1 MPPGFPQAQVV
12 IWSLAFL
19 ASPGLILPVWYARA
33 NLERGSDPQAML
45 RGMHTFRLFFI
56 TLTMTAI
63 GMVALV
69 IWDGMFPDRRDARIL
84 TGLPLPGRLLI
95 GARLLALSALCG
107 IFVVGVNI
115 VPTIFYAPTIAVF
128 GGAANLPLGILGF
141 VVANG
146 LAGAFVF
153 SALVALQGLVLNLG
167 GRRAADQLSLA
178 LQVSF
183 VMVLLQMVLFMP
195 RVAAMLTAD
204 LTSGWVLA
212 LPSVWFLGL
221 YDVIGGRPVVGSPA
235 LAGMALLATAAAVGA
250 AILLFVATHD
260 RLTRRALESREIS
273 GGRNG
278 LTTESLAQVL
288 CQRPAARAVFG
299 FTVKTLTRSR
309 SHRLLMAIYVGGALA
324 LVASG
329 IVPVALTDGLAGF
342 TTPGVV
348 LLSAPLVIGFF
359 ALVGM
364 RVALAIPVEPKANWI
379 FRQSEPGDRAAA
391 IDGVRA
397 AMLVVGVLP
406 TSLLAI
412 VTAGA
417 LWGAWSAVA
426 HAAICTVMGWLL
438 VEILLMGVVKIPFT
452 CSYFPGRSRVGTLWS
467 LYLTGFATYSF
478 TTAAWEVEFLAR
490 PRAVA
495 IFIAVIAS
503 AITVLTIRRHRHLAS
518 LHGLRF
524 HEEDP
529 GAIFAGFHLSEGLAA
544 RAAAA
549 ASTNTE
555 R

>member
-33 NLERGSDPQAML
+33 NLERGSDPQALL
-45 RGMHTFRLFFI
+45 RGIHTFRLFFI

-95 GARLLALSALCG
+95 SARLLALSALCG

-128 GGAANLPLGILGF
+128 GGAANLPQGVLAF

-167 GRRAADQLSLA
+167 GRRAADRLSLA

-195 RVAAMLTAD
+195 RVAAMLTAN
-204 LTSGWVLA
+204 LKTGWVLA

-221 YDVIGGRPVVGSPA
+221 YDVIGGRPVAGSPA
-235 LAGMALLATAAAVGA
+235 LAGMAVLATVAAVGA

-260 RLTRRALESREIS
+260 RLTRRALESRDIG
-273 GGRNG
+273 GGRRQ
-278 LTTESLAQVL
+278 LTIESLTQVL
-288 CQRPAARAVFG
+288 CRRPAARAVFG

-309 SHRLLMAIYVGGALA
+309 SHRLLMAIYIGGALA

-329 IVPVALTDGLAGF
+329 IVPVALTNGLAGF

-379 FRQSEPGDRAAA
+379 FRQSEPGDRAGA

-529 GAIFAGFHLSEGLAA
+529 GAIFGGFHLSEGLAA

>member
-19 ASPGLILPVWYARA
+19 ATPGLILPAMYFRTNLRA
-33 NLERGSDPQAML
+33 GSDPQAIVWA
-45 RGMHTFRLFFI
+45 MHAFRLFFI
-56 TLTMTAI
+56 TLTMTSI

-84 TGLPLPGRLLI
+84 TGLPLPARLLI

-128 GGAANLPLGILGF
+128 GGAANLPLGVLGF

-167 GRRAADQLSLA
+167 GRRAADRLSLA

-195 RVAAMLTAD
+195 RVAGMLTAD
-204 LTSGWVLA
+204 LTTGWILA

-221 YDVIGGRPVVGSPA
+221 YDVIGGRPVAGSPA
-235 LAGMALLATAAAVGA
+235 LAGMALIATAVTVGA

-260 RLTRRALESREIS
+260 RLTRRALESREIG
-273 GGRNG
+273 GGRKG
-278 LTTESLAQVL
+278 LTVENLTQVL
-288 CQRPAARAVFG
+288 CRRPAARAVFG

-329 IVPVALTDGLAGF
+329 IVPVALTSGLAGF
-342 TTPGVV
+342 TSPGVV
-348 LLSAPLVIGFF
+348 LLSAPLVIGFLT
-359 ALVGM
+359 LVGM
-364 RVALAIPVEPKANWI
+364 RVALAIPCEPKANWI
-379 FRQSEPGDRAAA
+379 FRQSEPSDRAAA

-417 LWGAWSAVA
+417 LWGTWAALA
-426 HAAICTVMGWLL
+426 HTAICTVMGWLL
-438 VEILLMGVVKIPFT
+438 VEILLMDVVKIPFT

-467 LYLTGFATYSF
+467 LYLTGFANYSY
-478 TTAAWEVEFLAR
+478 TTARWEVDFLAR

-495 IFIAVIAS
+495 IFIFVVVS
-503 AITVLTIRRHRHLAS
+503 ATAVLTIRRHRHLAS

-529 GAIFAGFHLSEGLAA
+529 AAIFEGFHLSEGLAA

-549 ASTNTE
+549 ASTTAD

>member
-19 ASPGLILPVWYARA
+19 ASPGLIMPVWYARA
-33 NLERGSDPQAML
+33 TLERGSDPQAML

-84 TGLPLPGRLLI
+84 TGLPLPARLLI
-95 GARLLALSALCG
+95 GARLLALSALCA

-128 GGAANLPLGILGF
+128 GGAANLPQGVLAF

-146 LAGAFVF
+146 LAGAFIF

-204 LTSGWVLA
+204 LETGWVLA

-221 YDVIGGRPVVGSPA
+221 YDVIGGRPVAGSPA
-235 LAGMALLATAAAVGA
+235 LAGMALLATAATVGA

-260 RLTRRALESREIS
+260 RLTRRALESREIG
-273 GGRNG
+273 GGRKG
-278 LTTESLAQVL
+278 LTIETLAEVL
-288 CQRPAARAVFG
+288 CRRPIARAVFG
-299 FTVKTLTRSR
+299 FTIKTLTRSR
-309 SHRLLMAIYVGGALA
+309 SHRLLMAIYLGGALA

-329 IVPVALTDGLAGF
+329 IVPIALTEGLAGF

-364 RVALAIPVEPKANWI
+364 RVALAIPVEPKANWL
-379 FRQSEPGDRAAA
+379 FRQSEPADRPAA

-406 TSLLAI
+406 TSLLAL
-412 VTAGA
+412 VTAGTLWDGWAA
-417 LWGAWSAVA
+417 LA
-426 HAAICTVMGWLL
+426 HAAVCTVMGWLL

-452 CSYFPGRSRVGTLWS
+452 CSYFPGRSRIGTLWS
-467 LYLTGFATYSF
+467 LYLTAFTAYSY

-490 PRAVA
+490 PRAVP
-495 IFIAVIAS
+495 IFIVVIAS
-503 AITVLTIRRHRHLAS
+503 AITVLTIRRHRNLAS

-529 GAIFAGFHLSEGLAA
+529 GAIFGGFDLSEGLAA
-544 RAAAA
+544 RAAAPA
-549 ASTNTE
+549 PTTAD

>member
-19 ASPGLILPVWYARA
+19 ATPGLILPAMYFRA
-33 NLERGSDPQAML
+33 NLRAGSDPQAIVWA
-45 RGMHTFRLFFI
+45 MHVFRLFFI
-56 TLTMTAI
+56 TLTMTSI

-84 TGLPLPGRLLI
+84 TGLPLPARLLI

-128 GGAANLPLGILGF
+128 GGAANLPLGVLAF

-167 GRRAADQLSLA
+167 GRRAADRLSLA

-204 LTSGWVLA
+204 LKTGWVLA

-221 YDVIGGRPVVGSPA
+221 YDVIGGRPVAGSPA
-235 LAGMALLATAAAVGA
+235 LAGMALLATAATVGA

-260 RLTRRALESREIS
+260 RLTRRALESREIG
-273 GGRNG
+273 GGRKG
-278 LTTESLAQVL
+278 LTIESLAQVL
-288 CQRPAARAVFG
+288 CRRPAARAVFG

-412 VTAGA
+412 ITAGT
-417 LWGAWSAVA
+417 LWGAWAALA

-438 VEILLMGVVKIPFT
+438 VEILLMDVVKIPFT

-467 LYLTGFATYSF
+467 LYLTGFANYSY
-478 TTAAWEVEFLAR
+478 TTASVGGR
-490 PRAVA
+490 VPRAPA
-495 IFIAVIAS
+495 CRGD
-503 AITVLTIRRHRHLAS
+503 LHLRS
-518 LHGLRF
+518 RVRDCGPH
-524 HEEDP
+524 DP
-529 GAIFAGFHLSEGLAA
+529 PAPPSCKPPWAALS
-544 RAAAA
+544 
-549 ASTNTE
+549 
-555 R
+555 